1 MPTSPPL
8 ALVADDNA
16 ALARVI
22 SFTLK
27 KNGFDVRQAANG
39 AEAWE
44 LAQEEN
50 FDLVVTDQQMPE
62 MTGLELTA
70 RLRESEAH
78 RNTPIVLLTAK
89 GMELDADRIREE
101 HGVTEMLIKPFSPTV
116 LAARAL
122 DLTTST
128 V

>member
-1 MPTSPPL
+1 MPNSPQR

-16 ALARVI
+16 ALARVV

-27 KNGFDVRQAANG
+27 KNGFDVCQAADG
-39 AEAWE
+39 AEAWDY
-44 LAQEEN
+44 AQEKV

-70 RLRESEAH
+70 RLRQSERH
-78 RNTPIVLLTAK
+78 RETPIILLTAK
-89 GMELDADRIREE
+89 GMELDIDRIREE
-101 HGVTEMLIKPFSPTV
+101 YGVTQMLIKPFSPSA
-116 LAARAL
+116 LAAIATE
-122 DLTTST
+122 LTTSA

>member
-1 MPTSPPL
+1 MSHTPQL

-27 KNGFDVRQAANG
+27 KNGFDVCQAANG
-39 AEAWE
+39 AEAWG
-44 LAQEEN
+44 LAQEKS

-89 GMELDADRIREE
+89 GMELDVDRLREE
-101 HGVTEMLIKPFSPTV
+101 YGVTQMLIKPFSPSA
-116 LAARAL
+116 LATTAAE
-122 DLTTST
+122 LTTSA

>member
-1 MPTSPPL
+1 MPTTPPL

-27 KNGFDVRQAANG
+27 KNGFDVRQAADG

-44 LAQEEN
+44 LAQEET

-70 RLRESEAH
+70 KLRESEAH
-78 RNTPIVLLTAK
+78 RQTPIVLLTAK
-89 GMELDADRIREE
+89 GLELDTVRLSEE
-101 HGVTEMLIKPFSPTV
+101 FGVTEMLIKPFSPTA
-116 LAARAL
+116 LAAIATN
-122 DLTTST
+122 LTTSS

>member
-1 MPTSPPL
+1 MPTTPQL

-27 KNGFDVRQAANG
+27 KNGFDVRQAADG

-44 LAQEEN
+44 YAQEEA

-62 MTGLELTA
+62 MTGLELTT
-70 RLRESEAH
+70 RLRESETH
-78 RNTPIVLLTAK
+78 RETPIVLLTAK
-89 GMELDADRIREE
+89 GMELDTDRLREE
-101 HGVTEMLIKPFSPTV
+101 YGVTQLLIKPFSPTA
-116 LAARAL
+116 LAAMAAE
-122 DLTTST
+122 LTNSA